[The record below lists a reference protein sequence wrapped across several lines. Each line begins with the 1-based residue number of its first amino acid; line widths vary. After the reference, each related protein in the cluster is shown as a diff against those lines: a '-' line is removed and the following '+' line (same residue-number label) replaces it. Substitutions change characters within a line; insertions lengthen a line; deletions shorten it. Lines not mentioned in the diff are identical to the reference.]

1 MEVWLSWTAVSIAVV
16 AVYWLKLHY
25 AARHGVKA
33 GRSAKEEPETVAE
46 LRAELQDAYQD
57 LGDRIE
63 QLNERLDFAERV
75 LAERAGRERIDAP
88 RD

>member
-1 MEVWLSWTAVSIAVV
+1 MEVWLSWTAVSIA
-16 AVYWLKLHY
+16 AVTLYWLKLHY
-25 AARHGVKA
+25 TAKHGVSTGKDRKRESEA
-33 GRSAKEEPETVAE
+33 VAE
-46 LRAELQDAYQD
+46 LRAELQDAFQD

-75 LAERAGRERIDAP
+75 LAERGTRERIEAP